1 MKTLI
6 EERFGTHPGD
16 FKGYTTEVIRKE
28 FLVEGLMQPDT
39 VKWVYSHNDRL
50 MVGGVMPVNEQ
61 LSLETLDLLRA
72 QYFLERRELGI
83 INTGGSG
90 VVYADGLAWNLEN
103 KDALYI

>member
-50 MVGGVMPVNEQ
+50 MVGGIMPVQEQ
-61 LSLETLDLLRA
+61 LTLQTLDLLRS
-72 QYFLERRELGI
+72 QSIFW
-83 INTGGSG
+83 N
-90 VVYADGLAWNLEN
+90 VVNWVSSIPEVPE
-103 KDALYI
+103 